1 MSVSLSV
8 SAKPGYVAPP
18 PGFSSTPWDVA
29 DTREELTLSGVAMQV
44 AADRQIY
51 GEGDEARYFYKVI
64 SGLVRTCR
72 FLSDGRRQIDTFYRA
87 GDVFGF
93 EAGADHVM
101 AAEAVTDCSVVA
113 YRRRGLETMVS
124 QDDRLGRWFF
134 AHAMNCM
141 ASAREHSLLL
151 GRGSAA
157 QKIAAFL
164 QAFVDRDRAAS
175 VIDLAMSRQDIAD
188 YLGLTIETVSRTL
201 SQLER
206 QGVIGLPS
214 ARRVELKD
222 RRALRALN
230 P

>member
-8 SAKPGYVAPP
+8 AAKHGRVAPP
-18 PGFSSTPWDVA
+18 TGFSSTPWDA
-29 DTREELTLSGVAMQV
+29 AEPHDGLALSGVAMNV
-44 AADRQIY
+44 AADRQVY
-51 GEGDEARYFYKVI
+51 GEGDEARCFYKVV
-64 SGLVRTCR
+64 SGMVRTCR
-72 FLSDGRRQIDTFYRA
+72 FLSDGRRQIDMFHRE

-93 EAGADHVM
+93 EAGADHRM
-101 AAEAVTDCSVVA
+101 AAEAVTDCTVIA
-113 YRRRGLETMVS
+113 YRRRGLATMVS

-134 AHAMNCM
+134 SHAMNCM

-164 QAFVDRDRAAS
+164 REFADRDRTNG

-206 QGVIGLPS
+206 EGVIGLPS

-222 RRALRALN
+222 RRTLWAFNA
-230 P
+230 